1 MSARVWAF
9 GGALGGAVVLHL
21 TVFALWQPP
30 VAGGARSA
38 GARGADLVVIAPA
51 SEAMAAVVAEWERP
65 PEVATAPK
73 PLAPQLDEATPR
85 DPTPSDPSLA
95 NAAPTAPAPP
105 QARET
110 PPPPQTVLPPPEM
123 PRPVA
128 KPKAKPKPQPKT
140 ATKTAPKASRASQAA
155 PKQQAQ
161 GAGGGAAAGQQGKA
175 KAATLSSGQTRAAMA
190 AWGAQIRARI
200 ERAKT
205 PPAGAGAG
213 RVVVTLRVSRS
224 GQLLSVS
231 LARSSGRAALDRA
244 ALQAVRRAGRFAP
257 APKGLGAQSYAFD
270 LPMAF
275 R

>member
-9 GGALGGAVVLHL
+9 GGALGGAVALHL

-30 VAGGARSA
+30 VAGGAQSA
-38 GARGADLVVIAPA
+38 GAQGADLVAITPA
-51 SEAMAAVVAEWERP
+51 SAAMAAVVADWERP
-65 PEVATAPK
+65 PQAAAAPK
-73 PLAPQLDEATPR
+73 PLAPQTDEATPSAPAPN
-85 DPTPSDPSLA
+85 DPPLT

-105 QARET
+105 QPRET
-110 PPPPQTVLPPPEM
+110 PPPQQTVPPPPEM

-128 KPKAKPKPQPKT
+128 KPKPQPKP
-140 ATKTAPKASRASQAA
+140 ATKTVPKASRASQAA
-155 PKQQAQ
+155 PEQQAK
-161 GAGGGAAAGQQGKA
+161 GAGGGVAAGQQGKA
-175 KAATLSSGQTRAAMA
+175 RAATLSPGQTRAAMA
-190 AWGAQIRARI
+190 SWGAQIRAQI

-213 RVVVTLRVSRS
+213 RVIVILRVART

-231 LARSSGRAALDRA
+231 LAQSSGNGALDRA
-244 ALQAVRRAGRFAP
+244 AVQAVRRAGRFAP
-257 APKGLGAQSYAFD
+257 APKGLEAQSYAFD